1 MGICY
6 WSIRSSC
13 SHHCG
18 CSRQGQG
25 HYVARSEE
33 VEWSYCVLCVQGS
46 DGDSLAQDMGHQATL
61 QIIEDGD
68 RKGNQSNKGKQ
79 AKRDAKLKATVLPP
93 RTPCWMPLDY
103 SIWKAIVQ
111 KLVETFPSGIES
123 KSAFLARLRKSAKT
137 LARGTVASSIRRM
150 RKQILGVKSAKG
162 YHPKSD

>member
-1 MGICY
+1 MVYAIGLSGVPAVTIAAAVAKDQVIMWHEVKKWNGATASSVYRGPMATALRRTWGIK
-6 WSIRSSC
+6 R
-13 SHHCG
+13 
-18 CSRQGQG
+18 
-25 HYVARSEE
+25 HYN
-33 VEWSYCVLCVQGS
+33 
-46 DGDSLAQDMGHQATL
+46 
-61 QIIEDGD
+61 IIEDGD

-137 LARGTVASSIRRM
+137 LPRGTVASSIRRM